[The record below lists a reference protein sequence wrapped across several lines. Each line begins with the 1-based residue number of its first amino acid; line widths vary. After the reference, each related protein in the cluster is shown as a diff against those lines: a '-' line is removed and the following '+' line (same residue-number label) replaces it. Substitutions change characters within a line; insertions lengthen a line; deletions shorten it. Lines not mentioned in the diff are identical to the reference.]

1 MQRGRDHGIP
11 GYNEWRQWSGQQRA
25 CDWNTPP
32 SNIREDLW
40 QKFYRE
46 GGLAGF
52 NSLNVIQSGA
62 AAKCRGFV
70 VFSLTS

>member
-1 MQRGRDHGIP
+1 MNIFLFVCTLQRGRDHGIP
-11 GYNEWRQWSGQQRA
+11 GYNEWRQWSGQRRA

-46 GGLAGF
+46 GSLA
-52 NSLNVIQSGA
+52 
-62 AAKCRGFV
+62 RGFE
-70 VFSLTS
+70 LRTC

>member
-46 GGLAGF
+46 GGLALF
-52 NSLNVIQSGA
+52 YTYYYW
-62 AAKCRGFV
+62 K
-70 VFSLTS
+70 FSLDLGLDTITMPSIGW